1 MTTTERAL
9 SQLAPPE
16 RFEDDWDDVL
26 RRAGEQSQAPT
37 RRGPFWILRRRRFV
51 LAFAVAVAI
60 LVPLAAIASANE
72 WWFLKDGGLPQ
83 PTGAAP
89 AVVKTGVWSGH
100 SWQLVAYRSGDNLC
114 FSVDPRPEAT
124 AADNGA
130 GAAAACAPFAGVAN
144 SPASPTEMSITYMS
158 GSSHDFLSY
167 IAGPVIE
174 RATEVAVTFTDGRVL
189 RLPTFAAPTS
199 LGAVRFYASQLS
211 DPATAPSASPP
222 STSISKLTGYDNNN
236 VVACLVLA
244 TAVDGVSPLSDC
256 R

>member
-1 MTTTERAL
+1 
-9 SQLAPPE
+9 
-16 RFEDDWDDVL
+16 
-26 RRAGEQSQAPT
+26 
-37 RRGPFWILRRRRFV
+37 
-51 LAFAVAVAI
+51 
-60 LVPLAAIASANE
+60 
-72 WWFLKDGGLPQ
+72 
-83 PTGAAP
+83 
-89 AVVKTGVWSGH
+89 
-100 SWQLVAYRSGDNLC
+100 
-114 FSVDPRPEAT
+114 
-124 AADNGA
+124 
-130 GAAAACAPFAGVAN
+130 
-144 SPASPTEMSITYMS
+144 MSITYMS